1 MKVQTPFWV
10 KKRNQMG
17 PVKVGFDGKFWE
29 NSRADSIS
37 FCPCSPLAFALAFVS
52 FWARRLWVQAD
63 HSAVSG
69 GCGVLRPCSVL
80 SGSPPRT
87 PALGE
92 ARRWAV
98 PKSDECFSNGL
109 QRRFFSLSMLSSE
122 LRMDLHEFFIF
133 V

>member
-52 FWARRLWVQAD
+52 FV
-63 HSAVSG
+63 
-69 GCGVLRPCSVL
+69 
-80 SGSPPRT
+80 GSQRSLP
-87 PALGE
+87 
-92 ARRWAV
+92 
-98 PKSDECFSNGL
+98 L
-109 QRRFFSLSMLSSE
+109 QRNTSFW
-122 LRMDLHEFFIF
+122 
-133 V
+133 